1 MAVLLL
7 RLAGPMQSWGT
18 DSKLQDR
25 GSGKYPSKSGVIG
38 LIAAAQ
44 GRSREDSVD
53 DLARLPFGVA
63 VCRSGKIIAD
73 TQNAIRRA
81 SLDYREAKDNE
92 RYHFEK
98 RYISDA
104 IFFCG
109 LECDRETA
117 EKIKYDLNHPAFP
130 LFLGRRSC
138 PVTQPLVV
146 GIEDGTLRE
155 ALIAAVRNDW
165 VRNNWRRVPKNSDN
179 PGLYLESDT
188 GDFIRDIPISFSQK
202 NRRFA
207 GRRCSLQKGVN

>member
-25 GSGKYPSKSGVIG
+25 GSGEYPSKSGVIG

-44 GRSREDSVD
+44 GRSREDSID
-53 DLARLPFGVA
+53 DLAKLPFGVA
-63 VCRSGKIIAD
+63 VCRRGEIISD
-73 TQNAIRRA
+73 KPQTAIRG
-81 SLDYREAKDNE
+81 SLDYKGAKPAD
-92 RYHFEK
+92 RYCFEK
-98 RYISDA
+98 KYISDA

-109 LECDRETA
+109 LECDLKIA
-117 EKIKYDLNHPAFP
+117 EAIKYDLNHPAFP

-155 ALIAAVRNDW
+155 VLIAAVRNDW
-165 VRNNWRRVPKNSDN
+165 ARNDWRRIPKNSDS
-179 PGLYLESDT
+179 PYLYLESDT